1 MTKELLFEIGTEEIP
16 AGFVDPALTAM
27 GGLCKELLDTYRVD
41 AGAITTLG
49 TPRRLVLI
57 VEGVSESQRPETV
70 EKIGPPVS
78 VCLGPDGKPNE
89 KAVGF
94 ARGQGVAVEDLK
106 RVKTDKGE
114 YMAAVREDKGRPTAD
129 VLPEILTR
137 LISDIPFKKSMRWMD
152 QSVRFVR
159 PVHWIVA
166 VFGGQVVPLTFGN
179 ITSGNL
185 TRGHRFHAPQPIA
198 VSDARDYRKKLKEA
212 FVIVDPDER
221 RGLIERQVA
230 EVAASCGGAVLPN
243 PGLVEEIVYLTEF
256 PFAAAGAI
264 PEKYLVLPKDVMVT
278 AMRSHQ
284 RYFSV
289 VNARGEIVPR
299 FITVNNTKPT
309 DISLVMR
316 GNERVL
322 AARLEDARFYF
333 EEDLKVKLAD
343 RVEALK
349 TVVFHSKLGTSYEKV
364 MRYRELSGWLADR
377 LAPEKKEDILSAA
390 FLAKADL
397 DTGMVAQFPTLQG
410 AVGREY
416 AIREG
421 IKPSVAAAISEH
433 YLPQG
438 AKDPLPEGIEGTLVS
453 LADKMDTVCGFFG
466 VGQTPTGAA
475 DPYALRRNTIAILN
489 IIVGKKLRLSLVEF
503 IDAAVNNLSGK
514 ITKTPAQTKIDVLDF
529 FRGRFSG
536 ILVGEGYH
544 ADVVEAVLSVWMD
557 DAVSSKKRAAV
568 LSVWKGRP
576 EFSDLAGSIKRVAN
590 ILKGKE
596 TGAPDES
603 LLKEDVEQKL
613 LAAYNKAQGEI
624 DTFLSSEDYDSAM
637 GVLLKLKAPIDEF
650 FNGVMVMDKDEK
662 IRDSRLALLNL
673 VRSLFMKLGD
683 FSLIE

>member
-1 MTKELLFEIGTEEIP
+1 
-16 AGFVDPALTAM
+16 
-27 GGLCKELLDTYRVD
+27 
-41 AGAITTLG
+41 
-49 TPRRLVLI
+49 
-57 VEGVSESQRPETV
+57 
-70 EKIGPPVS
+70 
-78 VCLGPDGKPNE
+78 
-89 KAVGF
+89 VGF
-94 ARGQGVAVEDLK
+94 ARGQGVAVEDLT

-114 YMAAVREDKGRPTAD
+114 YMAAVREDKGRPTSD

-137 LISDIPFKKSMRWMD
+137 LMSDIPFKKSMRWMD

-166 VFGGQVVPLTFGN
+166 VFGGQVVPLAFGN

-198 VSDARDYRKKLKEA
+198 VGDARDYRKKIKEA

-256 PFAAAGAI
+256 PFAAAGTI

-289 VNARGEIVPR
+289 VNGRGEIVPR

-333 EEDLKVKLAD
+333 EEDLKVTLAD

-349 TVVFHSKLGTSYEKV
+349 SVVFHSKLGTSYEKV

-416 AIREG
+416 AVREG

-475 DPYALRRNTIAILN
+475 DPYALRRNTIAVLN

-590 ILKGKE
+590 ILKGRE

-613 LAAYNKAQGEI
+613 LAAYNKAHGEI
-624 DTFLSSEDYDSAM
+624 DTLLSSEDYDSAM